1 MQPNLGG
8 DVKAKIFFTLI
19 DGTTIIEGCLN
30 RWQQPAE
37 GSVTRANILVS
48 SNGRFEGPFDIQ
60 SDFRYC
66 ARCHYATF
74 EKSAAENALIRAG
87 ADPADLGG
95 YAICDAVKVGTGE
108 MDMAMD
114 DRDAMELEI
123 ANRFLD
129 AEYRDIGSGSC
140 LA

>member
-1 MQPNLGG
+1 MRKSGRS
-8 DVKAKIFFTLI
+8 I
-19 DGTTIIEGCLN
+19 
-30 RWQQPAE
+30 
-37 GSVTRANILVS
+37 S
-48 SNGRFEGPFDIQ
+48 SERVDML
-60 SDFRYC
+60 FRYC
-66 ARCHYATF
+66 Q
-74 EKSAAENALIRAG
+74 
-87 ADPADLGG
+87 
-95 YAICDAVKVGTGE
+95 VGTGE